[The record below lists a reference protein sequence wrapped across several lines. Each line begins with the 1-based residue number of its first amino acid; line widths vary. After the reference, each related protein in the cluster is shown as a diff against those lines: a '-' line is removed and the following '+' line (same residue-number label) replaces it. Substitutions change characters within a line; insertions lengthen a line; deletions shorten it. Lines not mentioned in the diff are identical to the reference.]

1 MGVADEVSGY
11 PPTQAPAGWGCLR
24 SAWVSLAAGTG
35 GMGVPEKYMGITW
48 VSLRR
53 RGRGGGAGEVSG
65 YPYEGA
71 GGGGCR
77 QKRMGI
83 FLQRRD
89 RGGGG
94 RRSVRVS
101 PAGEMHGYPP
111 AEGAGG
117 GCRRRTHRFS
127 PLRDAGR
134 ERCPGGQR
142 IGLQSLSLS
151 AASISTRLPAQPAW
165 DRR

>member
-1 MGVADEVSGY
+1 
-11 PPTQAPAGWGCLR
+11 
-24 SAWVSLAAGTG
+24 
-35 GMGVPEKYMGITW
+35 
-48 VSLRR
+48 
-53 RGRGGGAGEVSG
+53 
-65 YPYEGA
+65 
-71 GGGGCR
+71 
-77 QKRMGI
+77 MGI
-83 FLQRRD
+83 FLQRRGW
-89 RGGGG
+89 GGGG

-151 AASISTRLPAQPAW
+151 AASISTRLPSQPAW